1 MSEEVETKQET
12 DLSDTVV
19 SVEKNAEPKSISS
32 LVGVVLSE
40 RYEVLEIL
48 GKGGMGV
55 VYKGKRTQIDKFVA
69 IKVLKNTLL
78 EDEVSLKRFEQEA
91 KASAN
96 LDDPHLISVYD
107 FGYGPC
113 GEPYLVMDFLVG
125 KSLEEIIENEGPLK
139 LSRFIHIFKQ
149 TCKALSYIHKR
160 GIIHRD
166 LKPSNIML
174 VSTEA
179 DSEFVKLVDFGI
191 AKVLAH
197 DEKLMQKLT
206 ATGQSFGSP
215 LYMSPE
221 QCMGSD
227 VDVRSD
233 IYSLGCVMFEA
244 LTAKVPIAGENA
256 LQTVFMHIN
265 SPPLRLSQVSAG
277 LNLPAGVQEIILRC
291 LEKDPDKRFQNA
303 NDLEKALSEISEGD
317 TGLTALSM
325 VPKSPNAGLQTDL
338 LAPGPTMNMWVSEAV
353 TKGLQ
358 DTNFPEPTM
367 NKWVS
372 EANQAN
378 AVNISEN
385 VVLPEFTGKAASN
398 SSPVTL
404 SVATKDFV
412 KRSWKSAFIL
422 GALCTVGLIAAYLFL
437 PPFSGYQ
444 TLKLSWEKSN
454 FDSKRKEV
462 ESLFGA
468 SSSPEALKAYKE
480 MEEQARQVNASADVS
495 APISI
500 RLGLLLYRNNG
511 DQSEAVEKLLSGI
524 AGIEAAAT
532 DTKPAY
538 QYPEYVE
545 GLLVLSQI
553 YQSRKQNQE
562 ANTML
567 KKAYGA
573 LCENTSC
580 DKDVKA
586 NTILALA
593 ENQCKIGEADDAK
606 KLMREHEDF
615 LDEMENASIKG
626 RIKRVEKAL
635 DVEKKLT
642 ETTAM
647 DVFKMLTTGKIPDK
661 KRYRI
666 TKFK

>member
-1 MSEEVETKQET
+1 MA
-12 DLSDTVV
+12 DTVV
-19 SVEKNAEPKSISS
+19 SVAIKAEPKSTSS
-32 LVGVVLSE
+32 LVGCVLSE
-40 RYEVLEIL
+40 RYEVLEVL

-69 IKVLKNTLL
+69 IKVLKSTLL

-107 FGYGPC
+107 FGYGPE

-125 KSLEEIIENEGPLK
+125 KALEEIIETEGPLK

-160 GIIHRD
+160 GIVHRD

-174 VSTEA
+174 VSTES

-221 QCMGSD
+221 QCMGKD

-244 LTAKVPIAGENA
+244 LTAKLPIAGENA

-265 SPPLRLSQVSAG
+265 SPPLLLSQVGTG
-277 LNLPAGVQEIILRC
+277 LNLPVSVQETILRC

-303 NDLEKALSEISEGD
+303 SDLEKALNEISEND
-317 TGLTALSM
+317 TGFIALNT
-325 VPKSPNAGLQTDL
+325 VLRDGSPVSGTPV
-338 LAPGPTMNMWVSEAV
+338 LAPSPTMNMWVGEA
-353 TKGLQ
+353 TQ
-358 DTNFPEPTM
+358 T
-367 NKWVS
+367 S
-372 EANQAN
+372 AI
-378 AVNISEN
+378 NISEN
-385 VVLPEFTGKAASN
+385 VVLPQFEGKTSGN
-398 SSPVTL
+398 LSPISL

-412 KRSWKSAFIL
+412 KKSWKPAFIL
-422 GALCTVGLIAAYLFL
+422 GALFSLCLIAAYLFL
-437 PPFSGYQ
+437 PPFSGYV
-444 TLKLSWEKSN
+444 TLKSNWEKSTFEN
-454 FDSKRKEV
+454 KRKEV
-462 ESLFGA
+462 DSLFGA
-468 SSSPEALKAYKE
+468 NSSPEALKAYKD
-480 MEEQARQVNASADVS
+480 MEELARLVNASGEIS

-500 RLGLLLYRNNG
+500 KLGLLLYRNNG
-511 DQSEAVEKLLSGI
+511 DQDEAVEKLLSGI
-524 AGIEAAAT
+524 AGVEAAAT
-532 DTKPAY
+532 EDKPAY
-538 QYPEYVE
+538 KYPEYVE

-553 YQSRKQNQE
+553 YQSHKQNQE

-567 KKAYGA
+567 KKAYVA
-573 LCENTSC
+573 LCENSNC
-580 DKDVKA
+580 DVDVKA
-586 NTILALA
+586 DTILALA
-593 ENQCKIGEADDAK
+593 ENQCKLGETKDAR
-606 KLMREHEDF
+606 KLMDKHEDF
-615 LDEMENASIKG
+615 LKDTEKASTKE
-626 RIKRVEKAL
+626 RIKRLEKAL
-635 DVEKKLT
+635 EAEKKLT

-647 DVFKMLTTGKIPDK
+647 DVFKMLATGKMPK
-661 KRYRI
+661 GKHLKI
-666 TKFK
+666 TRLK